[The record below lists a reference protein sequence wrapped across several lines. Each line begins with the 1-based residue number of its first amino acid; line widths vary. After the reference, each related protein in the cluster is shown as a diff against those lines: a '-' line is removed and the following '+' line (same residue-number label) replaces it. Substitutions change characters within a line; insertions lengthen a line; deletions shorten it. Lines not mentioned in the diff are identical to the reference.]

1 LATLFII
8 LVIFLLYLIIER
20 IVLDHYNKSIPLI
33 ITVTGT
39 RGKSSVVRMLASVLR
54 ENGKVVLAKTT
65 GSAAKYIMPDAS
77 EVDVPRNRL
86 ISIIEQKNLIKK
98 AAKIGAECV
107 VAEIMS
113 IHPENHFIESQQI
126 LKPNIVVITNT
137 RKDHTETM
145 GETTE
150 KIASIL
156 SLDITNNSTCFI
168 PQNENRSIFTAAVRN
183 MKGSLVQVTNGISSA
198 IQNKSQQMLNR
209 EFVENLDL
217 VYAVAKHLKIEN
229 RVISDGILKTRHDIG
244 KFKIWKYKLEKKN
257 KIYYLV
263 NAFSANDPESTFQ
276 VVAKLQELLPA
287 ASRKLIGLLTL
298 RTDRGDRTLQWIEV
312 LKNGKFDVFR
322 KIFVTGTHSN
332 IVKRK
337 VNRVSSL
344 KPTQPFKIM
353 ETILA
358 ESENQTMIFGFG
370 NMAGIGRQLVDYW
383 NEIGEEYGV

>member
-1 LATLFII
+1 
-8 LVIFLLYLIIER
+8 
-20 IVLDHYNKSIPLI
+20 
-33 ITVTGT
+33 
-39 RGKSSVVRMLASVLR
+39 MLASVLR
-54 ENGKVVLAKTT
+54 EDGKVVLAKTT
-65 GSAAKYIMPDAS
+65 GSAAKYILPDAS

-98 AAKIGAECV
+98 AAKIDAECV

-113 IHPENHFIESQQI
+113 IFPENHFIESQQI
-126 LKPNIVVITNT
+126 LKPNIVVITNA

-150 KIASIL
+150 KIASVL
-156 SLDITNNSTCFI
+156 SLDITHNSTCFI
-168 PQNENRSIFTAAVRN
+168 PQNENRSIFTNAVRS
-183 MKGSLVQVTNGISSA
+183 MKGNLFQVTNGISSA
-198 IQNKSQQMLNR
+198 IQNKSQQMLNK

-217 VYAVAKHLKIEN
+217 VYTVAKHLKIEN
-229 RVISDGILKTRHDIG
+229 RVISDGIFKTRHDLG

-276 VVAKLQELLPA
+276 VIAKLQELLPA
-287 ASRKLIGLLTL
+287 ASDKLIGLLTL

-312 LKNGKFDVFR
+312 LKNSKFDVFR
-322 KIFVTGTHSN
+322 KIFVTGRHSN

-337 VNRVSSL
+337 VNRVSAL
-344 KPTQPFKIM
+344 KPTQPQKIM
-353 ETILA
+353 DSILA
-358 ESENQTMIFGFG
+358 ESENQTVIFGFG